1 MEIRSMLIEDYSDVY
16 KLWMSCKG
24 MGLNN
29 IDDSKEG
36 IDKFLKKNPETCFV
50 ALMQGKIVGAILT
63 GNDGRR
69 GYIYHT
75 AVSPL
80 YRNKGIGKK
89 LADMA
94 VKSLYNLGIIKIN
107 LVAFERNTDGNAFW
121 EKLGFTARDDLI
133 YRNKVLAEIE
143 RIDT

>member
-1 MEIRSMLIEDYSDVY
+1 MFCRF
-16 KLWMSCKG
+16 
-24 MGLNN
+24 N
-29 IDDSKEG
+29 
-36 IDKFLKKNPETCFV
+36 
-50 ALMQGKIVGAILT
+50 AGKIVGAILT

-80 YRNKGIGKK
+80 YRNKGIGKQ
-89 LADMA
+89 LVDMA

-107 LVAFERNTDGNAFW
+107 LVALERNASGNAFW
-121 EKLGFTARDDLI
+121 GKLGFTARDDLV
-133 YRNKVLAEIE
+133 YRNKALTEIE